1 MFSAPLSWPSDLFPF
16 SLPLLTHLSS
26 SSLHKQKSA
35 IPPPLQIPP
44 SRARRQFAMRLA
56 QRKAELDATREL
68 EDDVDESQGQQEREV
83 REGHERFKR
92 LFEGMDSSDEEGGE
106 TESESDV
113 DSPPKMHPEKRG
125 TKDDE
130 EGVVVV

>member
-1 MFSAPLSWPSDLFPF
+1 MVLHLEPS
-16 SLPLLTHLSS
+16 LTFVE
-26 SSLHKQKSA
+26 QKSA

-68 EDDVDESQGQQEREV
+68 EDDVGEMQGQQEREV
-83 REGHERFKR
+83 QEGHERFKR
-92 LFEGMDSSDEEGGE
+92 LFEGMDSSDDDDDDDESGHTGSEGE
-106 TESESDV
+106 V
-113 DSPPKMHPEKRG
+113 DSPKKMDDEK
-125 TKDDE
+125 KEDKEDE